1 MPTPLSC
8 LGALALELTPQTLAS
23 RLALPQAQA
32 AELAAL
38 AARDLAKRVPE
49 ITALDFALLG
59 AHFDPAELLRPTWPV
74 HAAVDE
80 MARGAPGSR
89 EAGRVIAF
97 GSHEARLP
105 APLSPDEHLVGGPL
119 RLLPFVL
126 SGAPEV
132 AAEVGTALEADL
144 LETGMAGADTALLA
158 QAGFGAQVE
167 HARYLTLHDLCA
179 LTAVQYEH
187 AGLAPLWPLLEV
199 ALLAPEQES
208 WLDAAPEPLLRYVD
222 GEVRIA
228 GFDIDT
234 WADAGFAPAGTGAE
248 ALPRAYAHFQRRQR
262 QFVAVLQAHG
272 IGVSERPVAPGT
284 DPRRALQPSP

>member
-1 MPTPLSC
+1 MPTPPLSC

-23 RLALPQAQA
+23 RLALPQAEA

-38 AARDLAKRVPE
+38 AARDLAKLVPGV
-49 ITALDFALLG
+49 TALDFTLLG
-59 AHFDPAELLRPTWPV
+59 AHFDPAELLRPSWPV

-80 MARGAPGSR
+80 LARGAPGRR

-97 GSHEARLP
+97 GSHAGGLP
-105 APLSPDEHLVGGPL
+105 EPLAPDVHLVGGPL

-126 SGAPEV
+126 SGPHE
-132 AAEVGTALEADL
+132 AAVEVGAALEASL
-144 LETGMAGADTALLA
+144 LDTGMAGADTALLA
-158 QAGFGAQVE
+158 QSGFGAQVE

-199 ALLAPEQES
+199 ALLAPDQDA
-208 WLDAAPEPLLRYVD
+208 WLDEAPEPLLRYVD
-222 GEVRIA
+222 GEVRMA

-234 WADAGFAPAGTGAE
+234 WADAGLAPEGGGAE
-248 ALPRAYAHFQRRQR
+248 ALPRAYTHFQRRQR
-262 QFVAVLQAHG
+262 QFTAVVRAHG
-272 IGVSERPVAPGT
+272 IEVRERPVSPGA
-284 DPRRALQPSP
+284 DPRSAL